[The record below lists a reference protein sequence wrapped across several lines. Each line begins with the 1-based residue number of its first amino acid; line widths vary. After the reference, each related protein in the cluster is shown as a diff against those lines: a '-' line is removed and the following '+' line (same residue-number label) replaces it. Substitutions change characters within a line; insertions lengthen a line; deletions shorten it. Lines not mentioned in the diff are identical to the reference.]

1 MNKSHSRNLIISG
14 SIFTLLILL
23 WPIFMALSAGYA
35 GSLEE
40 KVLEISKDGA
50 VYYIGFVNASL
61 IAPSA
66 FALISIVSGLYRKEK
81 KDLFDS
87 IGIVLLIGYCILN
100 SISYISQYSI
110 LPRLITAGKI
120 NEAIEWLFDNKD
132 SLVYFLNQM
141 GYSLFGMGAIIIFKG
156 SLRAKGIER
165 LLGLIFCISGV
176 LSILAF
182 IGLLIQNE
190 LLNMLTIFSG
200 LLLVPAGVLAIILG
214 ARITKQKVQSK
225 NIKQKMLSKKF

>member
-23 WPIFMALSAGYA
+23 WPIFMALSDGNA

-81 KDLFDS
+81 KDLFDT

-120 NEAIEWLFDNKD
+120 NEAIEWLFDKD
-132 SLVYFLNQM
+132 SLIYFLNQM
-141 GYSLFGMGAIIIFKG
+141 GYSLFGMGVIIIFKG
-156 SLRAKGIER
+156 FLRAKGIEKI
-165 LLGLIFCISGV
+165 LGLIFCISGA

-200 LLLVPAGVLAIILG
+200 LLMVPAGVLTVILG

-225 NIKQKMLSKKF
+225 KY

>member
-14 SIFTLLILL
+14 SIFTLIILL
-23 WPIFMALSAGYA
+23 WPVFMALSAGNA

-40 KVLEISKDGA
+40 KVRDISKDGTF
-50 VYYIGFVNASL
+50 YYINFVIASL

-81 KDLFDS
+81 KDLFDT
-87 IGIVLLIGYCILN
+87 IGIALLIGYCILN

-110 LPRLITAGKI
+110 IPRLITAGKM
-120 NEAIEWLFDNKD
+120 NKAIEWLFDNKD
-132 SLVYFLNQM
+132 SLAYFLNQM

-156 SLRAKGIER
+156 FLRTKGILK
-165 LLGLIFCISGV
+165 LLGLIFCISGA

-200 LLLVPAGVLAIILG
+200 LILVPTGVLAVIFG
-214 ARITKQKVQSK
+214 AK
-225 NIKQKMLSKKF
+225 NTKQKMLNKNISRKR

>member
-14 SIFTLLILL
+14 SIFTFIILL
-23 WPIFMALSAGYA
+23 WPVFMALSDGNA

-81 KDLFDS
+81 KDLFDT

-120 NEAIEWLFDNKD
+120 NEAIEWLFDKD
-132 SLVYFLNQM
+132 SLIYFLNQM
-141 GYSLFGMGAIIIFKG
+141 GYSLFGMGVIIIFKG
-156 SLRAKGIER
+156 FLRAKGIEKI
-165 LLGLIFCISGV
+165 LGLIFCISGA

-182 IGLLIQNE
+182 IGLLLQNE

-200 LLLVPAGVLAIILG
+200 LLMVPAGVLTVILG
-214 ARITKQKVQSK
+214 AKKAEQKRNVKGS
-225 NIKQKMLSKKF
+225 

>member
-14 SIFTLLILL
+14 SIFTFIILL
-23 WPIFMALSAGYA
+23 WPVFMALSDGNA

-40 KVLEISKDGA
+40 KVREISKGGA
-50 VYYIGFVNASL
+50 VYYINFVIASL

-66 FALISIVSGLYRKEK
+66 FALISIVSELYRKEK
-81 KDLFDS
+81 RDIFDTL
-87 IGIVLLIGYCILN
+87 GIVLLIGYCILN

-141 GYSLFGMGAIIIFKG
+141 GYSLFGMGVIIIFKG
-156 SLRAKGIER
+156 FFRAKGIEKI
-165 LLGLIFCISGV
+165 LELIFCISGA

-182 IGLLIQNE
+182 IGLLMQNE
-190 LLNMLTIFSG
+190 LLNVLTIFSG
-200 LLLVPAGVLAIILG
+200 LLLVPAGVLTVILG
-214 ARITKQKVQSK
+214 AKHTKQKC
-225 NIKQKMLSKKF
+225 